1 MQLPTLKD
9 KGIIPL
15 KDESY
20 LTNGYWDMVID
31 WIPGMRSIR
40 LRDLPSFV
48 QTTDPNDV
56 IFNFVIE
63 AVESAPKASGLVIQT
78 FNVLEK
84 EVLDA
89 LSTMFPCV

>member
-1 MQLPTLKD
+1 
-9 KGIIPL
+9 
-15 KDESY
+15 
-20 LTNGYWDMVID
+20 
-31 WIPGMRSIR
+31 MRSIR

-63 AVESAPKASGLVIQT
+63 VVERAPKASGLFIQT

-89 LSTMFPCV
+89 LSTMFPYVYAIGPLQSLLNCLPNDPLE